1 MKEKTQ
7 ETKLQDLGVMLSFQA
22 SIAHNTEFVP
32 KGFQPIREFVPKYA
46 QFNQYMHEASH
57 SQALDMKVGP
67 ENVEIDKNP
76 FAYNGVEE
84 SKSQPQIQKADTR
97 EINWDDFIS
106 V

>member
-1 MKEKTQ
+1 
-7 ETKLQDLGVMLSFQA
+7 
-22 SIAHNTEFVP
+22 
-32 KGFQPIREFVPKYA
+32 
-46 QFNQYMHEASH
+46 MHEVSH
-57 SQALDMKVGP
+57 SQALDIKVGP
-67 ENVEIDKNP
+67 ESVEINKNP